1 MVTDSPLR
9 QLVDKLRKYD
19 VAHNF
24 REITTIVFP
33 RRLIAHTREIF
44 SEVFE
49 THKPDHL
56 KPDHENP
63 STRNTKKKIKKA
75 EKNVDGGRKRKP
87 LKNESSKLLGSL
99 RARCL
104 HLRDERCYY
113 RVRGNTTSRSWVQVR
128 AIARAQGSTSNHP

>member
-1 MVTDSPLR
+1 VTTW
-9 QLVDKLRKYD
+9 QIT
-19 VAHNF
+19 F
-24 REITTIVFP
+24 REIWNNLTQT
-33 RRLIAHTREIF
+33 
-44 SEVFE
+44 E
-49 THKPDHL
+49 TL

-63 STRNTKKKIKKA
+63 STRILENKNLLKIKKA

-113 RVRGNTTSRSWVQVR
+113 RVSGNTTLRSWVQVR
-128 AIARAQGSTSNHP
+128 AIAGAQGSTSNHP